1 MQRQSGIHIINV
13 IIRSVEGVQR
23 ATARKLGRLLL
34 FTIYYSRTR

>member
-13 IIRSVEGVQR
+13 IIPRVEGVQR

-34 FTIYYSRTR
+34 FTIYYSRIR